1 MPEYPSEGEADVVD
15 ENDDDAETL
24 PLFDELGDP
33 DVDGESKLD
42 CVELIDT
49 EDEPETD
56 VEPVDVFV
64 PLCEPELDGDP
75 VPRPETL

>member
-1 MPEYPSEGEADVVD
+1 MLENPSEGDADVVD

-33 DVDGESKLD
+33 EVDGESKLD

-49 EDEPETD
+49 DDEPETD
-56 VEPVDVFV
+56 VEPVDVFEA
-64 PLCEPELDGDP
+64 LCEPELDGDR
-75 VPRPETL
+75 VPRSETL